1 MVLAHR
7 EGRVG
12 HEKTLGSK
20 NFRQLCLYSAM
31 YFFCTSLICLNWI
44 LYLHKLMV
52 KKWCENLMIDNILLC
67 VFSWRKSSLEKENH
81 LIPSD
86 DGILQLKCSK
96 RSKLPDVWLPS
107 CHLKMHKKCGP
118 SKWQRP
124 TPRKIGMSP
133 KTRVA
138 KLGRIVGLQPF
149 TGRVGRRRKRRWR
162 GVASTPSI
170 HPPSSTCPNLLSTPF
185 FFKCVTLFIFFN

>member
-1 MVLAHR
+1 MRKHCTVLHLFASI
-7 EGRVG
+7 GFFIYTNWWWKNGV
-12 HEKTLGSK
+12 KTSW
-20 NFRQLCLYSAM
+20 
-31 YFFCTSLICLNWI
+31 LII
-44 LYLHKLMV
+44 F
-52 KKWCENLMIDNILLC
+52 LC

-81 LIPSD
+81 FILSD

-96 RSKLPDVWLPS
+96 RSKLPDVWLPF
-107 CHLKMHKKCGP
+107 CHLKMRKKCGLP
-118 SKWQRP
+118 KWQRP

-162 GVASTPSI
+162 SLASTPSI